1 MTHHSGFAAL
11 IGRPNVG
18 KSTLMNAMI
27 GEKIAIMSDRPQTT
41 RNRIMG
47 ILSTADAQIMFLDTP
62 GIHKPLHKLG
72 EYMNRQAEQALE
84 QVDVACFV
92 VDVTEKKGPGEA
104 FILAR
109 LRQAKVPVLLVLN
122 KIDALEDKAQLL
134 HIITTYAEEMPFA
147 AVLPVSALTHEGLD
161 ELQKELVR
169 HLPEGPDLYP
179 EDDLTDQPMR
189 AIAKEMIREKVLLH
203 TRDEIPHAIAVEVD
217 DFKDRPS
224 GTVYISATLYVE
236 RESQKGIVIG
246 AKGALLKKIGQ
257 EARRDIEGLT
267 GTGVYLDLWVKVRP
281 GWRNKKKALK
291 EFGYEDERS

>member
-27 GEKIAIMSDRPQTT
+27 GEKIAIMSDCPQTT

-104 FILAR
+104 FI
-109 LRQAKVPVLLVLN
+109 
-122 KIDALEDKAQLL
+122 
-134 HIITTYAEEMPFA
+134 
-147 AVLPVSALTHEGLD
+147 PVSYTHLT
-161 ELQKELVR
+161 
-169 HLPEGPDLYP
+169 LP
-179 EDDLTDQPMR
+179 TIQR
-189 AIAKEMIREKVLLH
+189 V
-203 TRDEIPHAIAVEVD
+203 
-217 DFKDRPS
+217 
-224 GTVYISATLYVE
+224 
-236 RESQKGIVIG
+236 
-246 AKGALLKKIGQ
+246 
-257 EARRDIEGLT
+257 
-267 GTGVYLDLWVKVRP
+267 
-281 GWRNKKKALK
+281 
-291 EFGYEDERS
+291 